1 VPKRL
6 GYKTDACMMLIRR
19 EINDWMI
26 KNKMN
31 KSRLVNDLL
40 RKYFE
45 WELCRWCLGGVIHS
59 GKCKKCSEP
68 WVRCEDPECMRTT
81 KSCDCTYFEMDGID

>member
-1 VPKRL
+1 
-6 GYKTDACMMLIRR
+6 
-19 EINDWMI
+19 MI

-45 WELCRWCLGGVIHS
+45 WELCRWCLGGVIHV
-59 GKCKKCSEP
+59 GKCEKCGEP
-68 WVRCEDPECMRTT
+68 WVRCDDSECMRTSH
-81 KSCDCTYFEMDGID
+81 KCDCNWSEREGLD